1 MPLLA
6 ATDISKV
13 YGEFRVLDRVS
24 FEVPERGLVGI
35 VGTNGAGKSTLFAAV
50 SGQLSADTGSVT
62 FAGEEIGSLPPMRR
76 AQRGLGRTFQVPRE
90 FKHLSVRENVLA
102 AAPREYGETLRSVFI
117 GWARVAQEEA
127 VLNEAAARWIAF
139 LNLRDVADQLAV
151 NLSGGQKKLL
161 ELGRVLMLK
170 PKCILLDEPFAGVNP
185 VLVGEIS
192 EKIRELNASEGIA
205 FVIIEHHLEALK
217 ALVQHLYVMDQGRV
231 IADGDPVAVLNDSRV
246 HEAYMGGVI

>member
-6 ATDISKV
+6 AADISKS

-24 FEVPERGLVGI
+24 FEVPERGVVGI

-62 FAGEEIGSLPPMRR
+62 FDGDDISNLPPMRR

-90 FKHLSVRENVLA
+90 FKHLSVRENLLA
-102 AAPREYGETLRSVFI
+102 AAPRDYGETLRSVFI
-117 GWARVAQEEA
+117 GWARVAKEEA
-127 VLNEAAARWIAF
+127 RLAETAERWISF
-139 LNLRDVADQLAV
+139 LNLKAVMGQLAV

-161 ELGRVLMLK
+161 ELGRVLMLN

-185 VLVGEIS
+185 VLIGEIS
-192 EKIRELNASEGIA
+192 DKIRELNASQGIA

-231 IADGDPVAVLNDSRV
+231 IAHGDPVVVLDDPRV